1 MSKVLHIII
10 ITVHTSKAV
19 SSSRQ
24 LWPAC
29 SVHAAY
35 TSWNIQTTVRN
46 KIGSFEQC
54 VAELRT
60 RPRNQVSITR
70 TNAVRYRRKK
80 SFPDHHID
88 IIFFPMSYE
97 TENWEARPNRQDV
110 RPSFVFVI
118 LGGYLVQNAAASY
131 VTLTRKSP
139 PTGKCC
145 YEEQDRY
152 VLN

>member
-118 LGGYLVQNAAASY
+118 LGGYLVKKCSSLLCNIDQKISSY
-131 VTLTRKSP
+131 WEMLLWRTR
-139 PTGKCC
+139 
-145 YEEQDRY
+145 
-152 VLN
+152 

>member
-97 TENWEARPNRQDV
+97 TEKLRSKTKQAGCPAIFCICNPWRISGKKCSSLLCNIDQKISSYWEMLLWR
-110 RPSFVFVI
+110 
-118 LGGYLVQNAAASY
+118 
-131 VTLTRKSP
+131 TR
-139 PTGKCC
+139 
-145 YEEQDRY
+145 
-152 VLN
+152 